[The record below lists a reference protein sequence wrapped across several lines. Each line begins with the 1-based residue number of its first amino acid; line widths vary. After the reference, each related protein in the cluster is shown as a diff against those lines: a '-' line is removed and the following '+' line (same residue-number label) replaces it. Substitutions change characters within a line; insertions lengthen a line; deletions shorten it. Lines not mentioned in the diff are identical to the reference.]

1 MITVARGPPV
11 TPPSRTTVIFTKPRG
26 YPNGRRWYTGAHE
39 RAAGAGAGV
48 GRVRDGAAVVG
59 ERWLTGGIDRSNHV
73 VTLTD
78 GREFVLRRWTRPD
91 WRVTDPDFD
100 VAREATALRLL
111 ERAGART
118 PRLIAT
124 DPDAETPAL
133 LMTKLPGG
141 LPPTELSDVESF
153 VSQLATAEAE
163 IHRIEPGE
171 LPPYR
176 PYHRL
181 VDRIVPADAR
191 EQRLWLAAFDH
202 LASQDEPRGTALI
215 HRDYHPANTLW
226 EDGRLTGV
234 VDWAYAS
241 VGHPDMD
248 AAHLRVNLTVSYG
261 RAVAEAYLDARGGEY
276 DRYWDVRVII
286 DFIEGLDP
294 GEAMEPYLPELGHHR
309 TGRLVELEGMLT
321 DALS

>member
-1 MITVARGPPV
+1 MEELPAAAREWVASV
-11 TPPSRTTVIFTKPRG
+11 M
-26 YPNGRRWYTGAHE
+26 
-39 RAAGAGAGV
+39 
-48 GRVRDGAAVVG
+48 GAAVVA

-78 GREFVLRRWTRPD
+78 GREFVLRRWTRPN
-91 WRVTDPDFD
+91 WRVTDADYD
-100 VAREATALRLL
+100 VEREATALTLL

-124 DPDAETPAL
+124 DPHAEPPAL
-133 LMTKLPGG
+133 LMSKLPGG
-141 LPPTELSDVESF
+141 LPPTELSDVDSF
-153 VSQLATAEAE
+153 LSQLARAEAE
-163 IHRIEPGE
+163 FHRIEPVG

-181 VDRIVPADAR
+181 VDRVVPADSR
-191 EQRLWLAAFDH
+191 RPDVWRAAFDY
-202 LASQDEPRGTALI
+202 LAHQEEPRDGILI

-226 EDGRLTGV
+226 EDGQLTGV

-261 RAVAEAYLDARGGEY
+261 RDVAEAYLDARRRLERSRGGAY
-276 DRYWDVRVII
+276 DRYWDVRVIV
-286 DFIEGLDP
+286 DFTADLDP
-294 GEAMEPYLPELGHHR
+294 GEAMEPFLPELGRHR
-309 TGRLVELEGMLT
+309 TGRLVELEGMLA